1 MAFTYKG
8 KKNRCSQKWHKKI
21 HTEATEFTNLGDYW
35 YKASSRFTIPDG
47 VSVVRYFEISD
58 LKCNWNTLDIRK
70 HKIKLVYDSITET
83 KNTDTVTL
91 KTLGDSQAKLRV
103 KLQ

>member
-1 MAFTYKG
+1 
-8 KKNRCSQKWHKKI
+8 
-21 HTEATEFTNLGDYW
+21 
-35 YKASSRFTIPDG
+35 
-47 VSVVRYFEISD
+47 VVRYFEISD
-58 LKCNWNTLDIRK
+58 LKWNWNTLDIRK

>member
-1 MAFTYKG
+1 M
-8 KKNRCSQKWHKKI
+8 
-21 HTEATEFTNLGDYW
+21 
-35 YKASSRFTIPDG
+35 
-47 VSVVRYFEISD
+47 VRYFEISD
-58 LKCNWNTLDIRK
+58 LKWNWNTLDIRK